1 MSVPLERPI
10 KVEPATHAQK
20 GRFRI
25 KQRKEAVKSVR
36 QEHHHQRK
44 DHTLVDV
51 SSVWIQGR
59 IDDLRV
65 FLRVVFKQHKSKPT
79 YCTIVKT
86 SSQSRG
92 DSQMKKSG
100 LVQGYKPRILVS
112 LITEDQCK
120 VILNKVII
128 NKRSYFR
135 FPLVSFPEPNFLI
148 EPSPL

>member
-10 KVEPATHAQK
+10 KVEPATHAQE

-25 KQRKEAVKSVR
+25 KQRKQAVKSVR

-92 DSQMKKSG
+92 DSQIKKSG

-112 LITEDQCK
+112 LREN
-120 VILNKVII
+120 V
-128 NKRSYFR
+128 
-135 FPLVSFPEPNFLI
+135 
-148 EPSPL
+148 